1 MAWGL
6 SGTSFPVDD
15 LRQVSSLTFTSERS
29 NPFAMSS
36 ILSTRIRL
44 IALSALITLSASVAF
59 ADGLK
64 IGYTNLERVFREA
77 PAAILSGKKIEA
89 EFSQRDKE
97 IQRLAAELKTK
108 QNSLAENGLA
118 LSDPQRRVKEAEI
131 NDLNLAL
138 QRRQREFKDD
148 LQVWQAEANSA
159 IIEKAN
165 AAVKRVAESENL
177 DMVLQDVVWASK
189 SIDITDQVLK
199 ILGDDK

>member
-1 MAWGL
+1 MIPE
-6 SGTSFPVDD
+6 TQP
-15 LRQVSSLTFTSERS
+15 
-29 NPFAMSS
+29 NPDSH
-36 ILSTRIRL
+36 
-44 IALSALITLSASVAF
+44 
-59 ADGLK
+59 
-64 IGYTNLERVFREA
+64 
-77 PAAILSGKKIEA
+77 
-89 EFSQRDKE
+89 
-97 IQRLAAELKTK
+97 
-108 QNSLAENGLA
+108 
-118 LSDPQRRVKEAEI
+118 I

-199 ILGDDK
+199 ILGDNK

>member
-1 MAWGL
+1 
-6 SGTSFPVDD
+6 
-15 LRQVSSLTFTSERS
+15 
-29 NPFAMSS
+29 MSS
-36 ILSTRIRL
+36 IFPTRIRRVS
-44 IALSALITLSASVAF
+44 LSALITLSANMAF

-64 IGYTNLERVFREA
+64 IGYTNLERIFREA
-77 PAAILSGKKIEA
+77 PAAILSGKKIET
-89 EFSQRDKE
+89 EFSQREKD
-97 IQRLAAELKTK
+97 IQRLAADLKTK
-108 QNSLAENGLA
+108 QTFFAENGLT
-118 LSDPQRRVKEAEI
+118 LSDTQRRAKEAEI

>member
-1 MAWGL
+1 
-6 SGTSFPVDD
+6 
-15 LRQVSSLTFTSERS
+15 
-29 NPFAMSS
+29 MSS

-177 DMVLQDVVWASK
+177 DLVLQDVVWASK
-189 SIDITDQVLK
+189 TIDITDQVLK